1 MKVTKIKKIKNLA
14 VFEDYNWDEHVKDK
28 NGSVQNFKD
37 INIIYGRN
45 YSGKTTLS
53 RIFRAFETG
62 TFSDKYQAPEYEL
75 EFQDCSVIRETDIGQ
90 KKNFR
95 VFNSDFIKENLT
107 FIYNEDGKVQ
117 PFAILGSDNTRLE
130 QEINSL
136 REELGNNTDEEKTGL
151 YKKCE
156 EMKNSY
162 DDDKKN
168 LDNKITS
175 LDTDLSNKAAKMK
188 NENRLFVDATYN
200 KISLKKDIN
209 KILKE
214 SSIIESG
221 QELSELYKLLK
232 EDIKVNVAEIQY
244 SDDSDEIKNRVR
256 KLLNR
261 TVESA
266 DKIKELVENN
276 LLNNWVKTG
285 LPLHNDRTTCAFCGQ
300 PLLKDRIISLQNHFN
315 QEMDSFQK
323 DLDQEIGKI
332 NEEKKRVE
340 NLGNNLR
347 ETLFYV
353 TFQAKAKEQIEKIK
367 SYTQDYHNV
376 LTALCEQIQNKKNN
390 VFHPVE
396 FSEPNYTPDNL
407 IEAVK
412 CYNKLVHESNSFG
425 KNLNSEQ
432 KKAQEILRLDIVK
445 KYIDDSRYLERKKEI
460 DNLENKVELKKSQ
473 FDEMSNKVLEKERN
487 IEEKK
492 SQLND
497 EEAGA
502 IQVNQYLSHF
512 FGHDSLYLEAKKEQH
527 EDKKIY
533 IFEIQRYGEKAFNLS
548 EGECRLIAF
557 AYFVAKLNDIITAGT
572 KPLIWIDDPIC
583 SLDANHIFF
592 IYSLIYAEI
601 VKKEI
606 YSQLFV
612 STHNLDFLKYLKEL
626 SKTSNKE
633 KDKEYFIIERYKNN
647 SLLKIMPNYI
657 KNYVTEFNYLFCE
670 IYKCSTIDNPTD
682 KNYHC
687 VYNFGNNARKFL
699 EIYLFFKYPHT
710 SNEFSKQ
717 HKLAKFFGGD
727 DLIPKFISD
736 RITNEY
742 SHLEQGGIERASNL
756 MDVPEFKKE
765 AQKILDCIKKCDEE
779 QYTALLR
786 SIGIQES

>member
-75 EFQDCSVIRETDIGQ
+75 EFQDGSVIRETDIGQ

-136 REELGNNTDEEKTGL
+136 REELGKNTDEKKTGL

-244 SDDSDEIKNRVR
+244 SDDSDEIKNRVMR
-256 KLLNR
+256 LLNR

-376 LTALCEQIQNKKNN
+376 LTTLCEQIQNKKNN

-407 IEAVK
+407 IKAVK

-425 KNLNSEQ
+425 KELNSEQ
-432 KKAQEILRLDIVK
+432 KKAQDILRLDIVK
-445 KYIDDSRYLERKKEI
+445 KYIDDSRYLERKEEI
-460 DNLENKVELKKSQ
+460 DDLENKVKLKKYQ
-473 FDEMSNKVLEKERN
+473 LDEMSNKVLEKERN

-497 EEAGA
+497 EEKGA
-502 IQVNQYLSHF
+502 KKVNQYLSHF
-512 FGHDSLYLEAKKEQH
+512 FGHEFIELVAKADEYENEKH
-527 EDKKIY
+527 F
-533 IFEIQRYGEKAFNLS
+533 IFEIQRNGEKAYNLS

-557 AYFVAKLNDIITAGT
+557 AYFVAKLNDVTTVNARPI
-572 KPLIWIDDPIC
+572 IWIDDPIC

-592 IYSLIYAEI
+592 IYSLISSEI
-601 VKKEI
+601 VL
-606 YSQLFV
+606 SDNWCQLFIT
-612 STHNLDFLKYLKEL
+612 THNLDFLKYLKRL
-626 SKTSNKE
+626 KCKFAGKTDEKQKAYFLIVRKE
-633 KDKEYFIIERYKNN
+633 KVSE
-647 SLLKIMPNYI
+647 LKMMPKYM
-657 KNYVTEFNYLFCE
+657 KDYVTEFNYLFNA
-670 IYKCSTIDNPTD
+670 IYECANSDLVDDN
-682 KNYHC
+682 YSIF
-687 VYNFGNNARKFL
+687 YNFCNNARKFL
-699 EIYLFFKYPHT
+699 EIFLFYKFPDDTEERK
-710 SNEFSKQ
+710 KQ
-717 HKLAKFFGGD
+717 ENFFGEK
-727 DLIPKFISD
+727 LPVFLTE

-742 SHLEQGGIERASNL
+742 SHLQGDIERASIPIEYPIEE
-756 MDVPEFKKE
+756 MKKD
-765 AQKILDCIKKCDEE
+765 AKKILECIKIHDEE